1 MTIKAQTDWVVEMP
15 VHTIPLG
22 SNNTYLQSADGISQ
36 SIGVSFNGMSDLTK
50 RVKAYKTAQ
59 VNIRRGGANND
70 KTQKKKKSGGKK
82 AKRQL
87 KQKDGVKTLTHRW
100 TDTRS
105 VYAFMEDIVIRPFN
119 PVTNVPQTLRMTP
132 RHLINTTGI
141 FNNSAL
147 QFKSSDVIGAKTSGS
162 AIEMGLKLADL
173 VFKECNTVFTTNT
186 PLVVKS
192 ELHGHLDHDELQL
205 GLNRSVNLICARNN
219 VENITYDD
227 DEYNNYFK
235 NAYKRLLDGFAL
247 DYSVAVACIEHTLSE
262 LKTNTERYDPIKID
276 EYTNQMYRE
285 SAYKELE
292 KVPHIV
298 IENAKKNEVVQAAAT
313 HAFYDHLLA
322 QYCKVH
328 EVVISAILTL
338 CKYFHMEPISSKFA
352 NTYFSHAV
360 TIVNGTSAA
369 SRDITNL
376 MDCFSDMQDANRSI
390 ASEFKSKLATFHTRS
405 EVTEDAN
412 SHFSSKQ
419 AMSRDTLAKGTMS
432 EQLRVLRDMM
442 TVTVA
447 HASGLTNSTTN
458 VLPNSMRVE
467 CKLDAK
473 SYHAMIT
480 LAAKIDTKGMFVKT
494 DGFQHSADY
503 KHYYGILNK
512 LGRDLLHRSKDT
524 QINSH
529 LMVRMDEFKLPVK
542 IAGGS
547 LPSITLTTKL
557 DSSVQIVTTTK
568 TELTKLLDGPESH
581 NITLEMVERLHKT
594 ADSWNDNSLKLL
606 MSGLQQKGTQSSF
619 YGVVQKLFGEFTGNN
634 QKKTTDMN
642 KKIIELT
649 TNHYA
654 VTPCS
659 GFIYEAAEFDMKYMT
674 TVNKI
679 CIPKY
684 TARYQGLVNKHPSVP
699 NGGDGGGHNSSGG
712 HNPSGGQDTD
722 MNDVYSAQIQ
732 YDDSSNMLLK
742 SIQKLQAAKRTGATS
757 ATDLEKLEKDIRR
770 EQETCD
776 NRFHTLEDF
785 NTYIQKNHSADQR
798 MTDASTAETNKTK
811 RKRDAISTIN
821 VTSSP
826 TISRIEVDKFMKP
839 FTDEYIK
846 FEAAADDLNSTELAF
861 RGKSTNPATGVSL
874 TPIAQRTIEDSLH
887 KFNSIFRELIDIVYE
902 LHFKNECTDESRV
915 DLMLQFNKAEK
926 LYAQHNPH

>member
-173 VFKECNTVFTTNT
+173 VFKECNTVFTTDT

-247 DYSVAVACIEHTLSE
+247 DYSVAVACVEHTLSE
-262 LKTNTERYDPIKID
+262 LKQNTDRYDPIKID

-405 EVTEDAN
+405 EVTEDEN

-524 QINSH
+524 RINSH

-547 LPSITLTTKL
+547 LPPIVLTKTLVDT
-557 DSSVQIVTTTK
+557 VQIVTTTK

-606 MSGLQQKGTQSSF
+606 MSGLQQKGIQSSF
-619 YGVVQKLFGEFTGNN
+619 YGVVQNLFGEFTGNN

-642 KKIIELT
+642 KKIAELT
-649 TNHYA
+649 GNHYA
-654 VTPCS
+654 VSPCS
-659 GFIYEAAEFDMKYMT
+659 GVIYEAAEFDMKYMT

-699 NGGDGGGHNSSGG
+699 NGGDGGGHDSSG
-712 HNPSGGQDTD
+712 SGADHGQDTD
-722 MNDVYSAQIQ
+722 MNDVYSAQKQ
-732 YDDSSNMLLK
+732 YNDSSNRLLK
-742 SIQKLQAAKRTGATS
+742 SIQKMQAAKRTGATS
-757 ATDLEKLEKDIRR
+757 ATDLEQLEKDIRR
-770 EQETCD
+770 EQETCE
-776 NRFHTLEDF
+776 NRFHLLEEY
-785 NTYIQKNHSADQR
+785 NNYIQKHHGGDQL

-811 RKRDAISTIN
+811 RKRDAISKID
-821 VTSSP
+821 VTSTP
-826 TISRIEVDKFMKP
+826 ILTRTAVDNFMKP
-839 FTDEYIK
+839 FTDEYIQ
-846 FEAAADDLNSTELAF
+846 FESAADELDSIELALHVQEVKTTKDF
-861 RGKSTNPATGVSL
+861 NLIQTTKKAM
-874 TPIAQRTIEDSLH
+874 EDSLH
-887 KFNSIFRELIDIVYE
+887 RFNAIFNELIDIVYD
-902 LHFKNECTDESRV
+902 LHYQNACTDESRV
-915 DLMLQFNKAEK
+915 ELMLQFNKAEK
-926 LYAQHNPH
+926 LYDQHNPH